1 MQGNGNNRKTIKY
14 KRKKKT
20 FWFLNA
26 KDRGIKTY
34 STGTCCFLICK
45 LSWIKLPSQGYHS

>member
-14 KRKKKT
+14 KRKKK

-34 STGTCCFLICK
+34 STGTCCFE
-45 LSWIKLPSQGYHS
+45 SVN

>member
-14 KRKKKT
+14 KRKEKKT

-26 KDRGIKTY
+26 KESGIKTY
-34 STGTCCFLICK
+34 STGTCCFE
-45 LSWIKLPSQGYHS
+45 SVN

>member
-26 KDRGIKTY
+26 KDRGIKTC
-34 STGTCCFLICK
+34 STGTCCFE
-45 LSWIKLPSQGYHS
+45 SVN